1 MAFIQF
7 QLRRGTAAEWTAADP
22 VLAEGEIGIE
32 TDTDL
37 LKIGNGVD
45 VWSLRPYIGTGTGG
59 TGGVVSV
66 NDQTGEVVLTAED
79 VGAVSTFA
87 GVVVVNHG
95 SDETVARPAGAAVV
109 YWIGFV
115 PPLNGQNADIWYPAI
130 ANGSG
135 SGS

>member
-7 QLRRGTAAEWTAADP
+7 QLRRGTAAEWTSADP

-37 LKIGNGVD
+37 LKIGNGTD
-45 VWSLRPYIGTGTGG
+45 VWSVRPYIGTGGSG
-59 TGGVVSV
+59 NGVVSV
-66 NDQTGEVVLTAED
+66 NDQTGEVVLTAQD
-79 VGAVSTFA
+79 VGAVPTFA

-95 SDETVARPAGAAVV
+95 TDDTVARPEGAAVV

-115 PPLNGQNADIWYPAI
+115 PPLNGQNADIWYPSI
-130 ANGSG
+130 VEGSG